1 MEFNINTNSH
11 IFSFKNVY
19 YDDEAGLIK
28 TLLNHSHKNSIIFDL
43 VEMKTFL
50 DEAIND
56 KYFTPSYKITEVTF
70 ELMNTLEFFFID
82 KSYKINLICL
92 VNKISNI
99 IIHHHNQPILND
111 IKNKITN
118 KFILLKTTDFKINDN
133 LLIEKVYKNL
143 WFLLNYFSSFKIK
156 KRKAIEDNITFTIHD
171 YLFDNLN

>member
-56 KYFTPSYKITEVTF
+56 KYFTSSYKITEVTF
-70 ELMNTLEFFFID
+70 ELMNTLE
-82 KSYKINLICL
+82 
-92 VNKISNI
+92 
-99 IIHHHNQPILND
+99 
-111 IKNKITN
+111 
-118 KFILLKTTDFKINDN
+118 DN
-133 LLIEKVYKNL
+133 VRQI
-143 WFLLNYFSSFKIK
+143 
-156 KRKAIEDNITFTIHD
+156 
-171 YLFDNLN
+171 